1 MEDNKPVVND
11 ENIKLTELI
20 DVSILQKMQDSFS
33 AMARMA
39 ALTTDENGVPVTV
52 GTNFSEFCTEFCRK
66 SPIGRARCEQ
76 CDKMG
81 AVRVMETQ
89 TPFSYYC
96 HANLVD
102 FAAPI
107 MLDDRMIGSF
117 IGGQVL
123 TEPPDL
129 DRMREIAR
137 EIRVDEEAFIEAA
150 KKTQIVPQS
159 AIERSTRFIF
169 SFASILS
176 DMAYKEYRARV
187 LSREAMQATTQK
199 SDFLANMSHEIRT
212 PMNAVLGMAELALR
226 EEMSPQAQQYIRQIR
241 SSGKNLLVIIN
252 DILDFSKIESG
263 KMNIVEVVYEPLSII
278 NDLANIVN
286 NRIGSKNIEFTVD
299 LSPDIPH
306 KLFGDNI
313 RIHQILINLLNNA
326 VKFTQNGCV
335 SLKMY
340 SEPIDENTIMLKAE
354 VSDTGMGIKK
364 EDINKLFH
372 SFHQVDSKR
381 NRNVEGTGLGLAITQ
396 QLLGLMRGKVSVESV
411 YEQGSTFFVELPQKI
426 ISPSPISETCDE
438 EISVSMMIGND
449 YVRHQIKHDL
459 EKRNIQ
465 YTDLGKTGSLP
476 EIQNGFLIIDRA
488 LFEGSIKTYITE
500 NLNVKCLIIEPY
512 DAPNDIDLPNVRLLK
527 KPVYSVSLYSAL
539 GLSGEISVDGID
551 NDNFAFTAPEAHVLI
566 VDDNSINLAVASG
579 ILEPLKMNIDTA
591 GGATETIQ
599 KVKAKKYD
607 IVFMDHMMPDVDGI
621 ETTHIIRRMIEG
633 YEDVPIIALTANAV
647 GGTREMF
654 LNEGMND
661 FVAKPI
667 ETKEIVAMV
676 KKWLPP
682 EKIIPVSV
690 QDGAELQKK
699 ETIKIEGLNTENA
712 IRLLGSEKLFMQ
724 VLREYYLSVGSRS
737 EALTR
742 MLKENDISNYT
753 INVHSLK
760 STSRQI
766 GADELGELAADLE
779 KAGKTNNVSFIRSNH
794 DKLMEMCRSVEDILR
809 GVFPDESIGEK
820 PANTA
825 DSETTLALLDELQAA
840 LECFDTLAIDEIIE
854 KMSGYKF
861 EGYAEDLFEQL
872 KSAAEQC
879 DIDACAQ
886 IAENWKSAL

>member
-1 MEDNKPVVND
+1 MDNEKLVNE
-11 ENIKLTELI
+11 ENISLTELI
-20 DVSILQKMQDSFS
+20 DVKILQKMQDSFS

-52 GTNFSEFCTEFCRK
+52 GSNFTEFCTEFCRK

-81 AVRVMETQ
+81 AVRVMQTQ
-89 TPFSYYC
+89 TPVSYYC

-107 MLDDRMIGSF
+107 MLGNRMIGSF

-123 TEPPDL
+123 SEPPDIE
-129 DRMREIAR
+129 RIREIAH
-137 EIRVDEEAFIEAA
+137 EIEVDEDAFVEAA

-159 AIERSTRFIF
+159 AIDRSTKFIF
-169 SFASILS
+169 DFANILS
-176 DMAYKEYRARV
+176 AMAYKEFRARE
-187 LSREAMQATTQK
+187 LSREAMQAATQK

-226 EEMSPQAQQYIRQIR
+226 EEMSPQAQQYVRQIR

-286 NRIGSKNIEFTVD
+286 NRIGSKDLEFTVD

-313 RIHQILINLLNNA
+313 RIHQILLNLLNNA
-326 VKFTQNGCV
+326 IKFTKKGCV

-340 SEPIDENTIMLKAE
+340 TEPLNENTVLLKAE

-364 EDINKLFH
+364 EDMDKLFH
-372 SFHQVDSKR
+372 SFQQVDSKR

-396 QLLGLMRGKVSVESV
+396 QLLELMRGNVSVESV
-411 YEQGSTFFVELPQKI
+411 YEQGSTFFIELPQKI
-426 ISPSPISETCDE
+426 ISSSPISETNDE
-438 EISVSMMIGND
+438 KISVAMMIQND
-449 YVRHQIKHDL
+449 YVRHQVKHDL
-459 EKRNIQ
+459 DRKSIT
-465 YTDLGKTGSLP
+465 YMDLGKGGSLSDIR
-476 EIQNGFLIIDRA
+476 EGFLIIDRA
-488 LFEGSIKTYITE
+488 LFDGSLKTFVTE
-500 NLNVKCLIIEPY
+500 NTDIKCLVIEPY
-512 DAPNDIDLPNVRLLK
+512 YAPNDIDLPNVRILR
-527 KPVYSVSLYSAL
+527 KPVYSVTLYSAL
-539 GLSGEISVDGID
+539 GLAGEISVNG
-551 NDNFAFTAPEAHVLI
+551 NEADNFAFTAPDARVLI
-566 VDDNSINLAVASG
+566 VDDNPINLVVASG
-579 ILEPLKMNIDTA
+579 ILEPLKMQIDTA
-591 GGATETIQ
+591 NGATETIQ
-599 KVKAKKYD
+599 KVKSVKYD
-607 IVFMDHMMPDVDGI
+607 IIFMDHMMPEVDGI
-621 ETTHIIRRMIEG
+621 ETTHIVRRMIEG
-633 YEDVPIIALTANAV
+633 YDDVPIIALTANAV

-654 LNEGMND
+654 LSEGMND

-676 KKWLPP
+676 KKWLPA
-682 EKIIPVSV
+682 EKIIPISV
-690 QDGAELQKK
+690 QASVASEKK
-699 ETIKIEGLNTENA
+699 EAIHIDGLNTEKA
-712 IRLLGSEKLFMQ
+712 IQLLGSEKLFMQ
-724 VLREYYLSVGSRS
+724 VLREYYLSVGSRAK
-737 EALTR
+737 ALTR
-742 MLKENDISNYT
+742 MLQENDISSYT

-766 GADELGELAADLE
+766 GAEELGELAAALE
-779 KAGKTNNVSFIRSNH
+779 QAGKANDCSFIQANH
-794 DKLMEMCRSVEDILR
+794 DRLVELCGKVQEILR
-809 GVFPDESIGEK
+809 GVFPDEAVGEQ

-825 DSETTLALLDELQAA
+825 DTETTLALLDELNAA

-854 KMSGYKF
+854 KMSAYKF
-861 EGYAEDLFEQL
+861 EGYAEDLFEKL
-872 KSAAEQC
+872 RAAAEEC
-879 DIDACAQ
+879 DIDACTE